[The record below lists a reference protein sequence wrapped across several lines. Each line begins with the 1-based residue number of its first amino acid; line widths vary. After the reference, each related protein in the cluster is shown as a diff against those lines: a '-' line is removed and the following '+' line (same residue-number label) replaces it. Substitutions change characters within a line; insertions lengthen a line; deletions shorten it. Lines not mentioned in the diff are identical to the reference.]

1 MTEPPM
7 AATLSELCELRELLD
22 KATSIAR
29 GLEKLPAPS
38 TRDPLDPARVEHLE
52 AELLEARSEGE
63 HLTEQLIELERRVH
77 QMLNL
82 YVSTY
87 QLYAARD
94 PEGVQATIAE
104 IATDLLGV
112 ERFVLLL
119 KPAGSGEC
127 RVALTHGF
135 GEQPPE
141 PWNGEIYSGGVMCV
155 DQALEEGIRHFE
167 PDQIPMAVVPLQ
179 FDNVVVGS
187 LVLLELLSHK
197 RGFAA
202 GDSEVL
208 DLLAAHAAS
217 ALMASE
223 SFAVTS
229 RKLQTLE
236 SLIQIARG
244 GN

>member
-1 MTEPPM
+1 MTESPM
-7 AATLSELCELRELLD
+7 AAALTELSELRELLD
-22 KATSIAR
+22 RATSIAR
-29 GLEKLPAPS
+29 GLEKLPVPS
-38 TRDPLDPARVEHLE
+38 TEEPLGPAELE
-52 AELLEARSEGE
+52 NLQAELLEARSEGA
-63 HLTEQLIELERRVH
+63 HLAEQLVELERRVH

-94 PEGVQATIAE
+94 PDGVQATIAE
-104 IATDLLGV
+104 IANELLGV

-127 RVALTHGF
+127 RIALTHGLAD
-135 GEQPPE
+135 PTPE
-141 PWNGEIYSGGVMCV
+141 PWNGELYTGGVECV
-155 DQALEEGIRHFE
+155 DRALEQGIRHFE
-167 PDQIPMAVVPLQ
+167 PDQVPMAVVPLQ

-187 LVLLELLSHK
+187 LVLLELLGQK

-223 SFAVTS
+223 SFAMTS

-244 GN
+244 GS